1 MLDATTDTR
10 RRHIARLLKPRSIAL
25 IGASDKP
32 GSLGNSVIANLDR
45 EGFAGN
51 LFLVN
56 PKRERIGRRLCVPD
70 IASLPRDIDVAILAI
85 PQTAVLDTIAQL
97 GEKGVASAVIYAAGF
112 AEGGEE
118 GLRQQSEIA
127 RIARETGMVIEGPNC
142 LGLVNFCDGIPLT
155 FIELPPA
162 TATGSDR
169 VGIVSQ
175 SGAMA
180 AVVATNLIAR
190 SVPLSYYIS
199 TGNEAECGV
208 EDFVDYLVDDPETRV
223 IAMMV
228 EHFRNPG
235 AFLQVA
241 RRAQE
246 AGKPIILLHP
256 GKSEAGRESAA
267 THTGAMVGD
276 YDTMRV
282 LVEQAGVVLVDGLEE
297 LTDVTE
303 ISVRCP
309 VAPGARIAVVTESGA
324 LKALTLD
331 LTEAL
336 EVNLPKM
343 GDNDSPAL
351 RAALPPFVP
360 VTNPMDITA
369 QGLVDPDIYG
379 RTISALALD
388 ERIDVIV
395 VAIIQ
400 TDRHTAS
407 IKFNAIEQAL
417 RSLGTS
423 KPVVI
428 AGVDEGGRVNKG
440 DIDALRE
447 LGASYFPTPERV
459 IRALGRLGQRSDAP
473 QFDDVLQPLR
483 IANLP
488 AGAII
493 PEYRSKDALGTCGIA
508 FSPCAM
514 ATDLAEAKDVAER
527 LGYPVVIKAQSAD
540 LAHKTEAGGVILN
553 IRDEAE
559 LTTAWNRLLANV
571 TDHRP
576 DLVLDG
582 VLVENMAEWGVEMI
596 VGARIDDHWGPVVM
610 VGFGGVTAELL
621 RDVVLLPADL
631 PGAEIRKRILQLRMG
646 AQLTGFRGAAPCDV
660 DALVRLVQTLG
671 QILRGSDEIREVDLN
686 PVLVYPEGRGV
697 IALDALILTQ

>member
-1 MLDATTDTR
+1 MLDVTTDTR
-10 RRHIARLLKPRSIAL
+10 RRRIARLLKPRSIAL

-45 EGFAGN
+45 EGFAGE

-56 PKRERIGRRLCVPD
+56 PKRERIGQRLCVPD

-85 PQTAVLDTIAQL
+85 PQPAVLDAIAQL
-97 GEKGVASAVIYAAGF
+97 GERGVASAVIYAAGF

-127 RIARETGMVIEGPNC
+127 CIARKTGMVIEGPNC

-162 TATGSDR
+162 TATGEER

-190 SVPLSYYIS
+190 SVPLSCYIS

-235 AFLQVA
+235 AFLQAA
-241 RRAQE
+241 RKAQD

-303 ISVRCP
+303 ISVRCS

-331 LTEAL
+331 LAEAL

-343 GDNDSPAL
+343 GDDDSPAL

-360 VTNPMDITA
+360 VSNPMDITA
-369 QGLVDPDIYG
+369 QGLVDPGIYG

-395 VAIIQ
+395 VAVIQ

-407 IKFNAIEQAL
+407 IKFDAIGQAL
-417 RSLGTS
+417 RALGTH
-423 KPVVI
+423 KPIVI
-428 AGVDEGGRVNKG
+428 AGVDEGGRVHAR
-440 DIDALRE
+440 DVDVLRE
-447 LGASYFPTPERV
+447 LGVSYFPTPERV
-459 IRALGRLGQRSDAP
+459 IRALGRLGRRRACL
-473 QFDDVLQPLR
+473 QFDDALEPLT
-483 IANLP
+483 IADLP
-488 AGAII
+488 IGAVI
-493 PEYRSKDALGTCGIA
+493 PEYRSKDTLGSFGIP
-508 FSPCAM
+508 FSPRAM
-514 ATDLAEAKDVAER
+514 ASDLAGATAVAEA

-553 IRDEAE
+553 IRDGAE
-559 LTTAWNRLLANV
+559 LATAWERLIANV
-571 TDHRP
+571 AGHRP

-582 VLVENMAEWGVEMI
+582 VLVEKMAERGVEMI

-610 VGFGGVTAELL
+610 VGFGGVAAELL
-621 RDVVLLPADL
+621 HDVVLLPADL
-631 PGAEIRKRILQLRMG
+631 PEAEIRHRILRLRMG
-646 AQLTGFRGAAPCDV
+646 AQLTGFRGAPPCDI
-660 DALVRLVQTLG
+660 DALVRIVRTLG

-686 PVLVYPEGRGV
+686 PVLVYPEGQGA
-697 IALDALILTQ
+697 IALDALIST

>member
-1 MLDATTDTR
+1 MLDVTTDTR
-10 RRHIARLLKPRSIAL
+10 RRRIARLLKPRSIAL

-45 EGFAGN
+45 EGFAGE

-56 PKRERIGRRLCVPD
+56 PKRERIGQRLCVPD

-85 PQTAVLDTIAQL
+85 PQLAVLDAIAQL
-97 GEKGVASAVIYAAGF
+97 GERGVASAVIYAAGF

-127 RIARETGMVIEGPNC
+127 HIARKTGMVIEGPNC

-162 TATGSDR
+162 TATGAER

-190 SVPLSYYIS
+190 SVPLSCYIS

-235 AFLQVA
+235 AFLQAA
-241 RRAQE
+241 RKAQD

-303 ISVRCP
+303 ISVRCS

-331 LTEAL
+331 LAEAL

-343 GDNDSPAL
+343 GDDDSPAL

-360 VTNPMDITA
+360 VSNPMDITA
-369 QGLVDPDIYG
+369 QGLVDPGIYG

-395 VAIIQ
+395 VAVIQ

-407 IKFNAIEQAL
+407 IKFDAIGQAL
-417 RSLGTS
+417 RALGTH
-423 KPVVI
+423 KPIVI
-428 AGVDEGGRVNKG
+428 AGVDEGGRVHVR
-440 DIDALRE
+440 DVDVLRE
-447 LGASYFPTPERV
+447 LGVSYFPTTERV
-459 IRALGRLGQRSDAP
+459 IRALGRLGRRRACL
-473 QFDDVLQPLR
+473 QFDDALEPLT
-483 IANLP
+483 IADLP
-488 AGAII
+488 IGAVI
-493 PEYRSKDALGTCGIA
+493 PEYRSKDTLGSFGIP
-508 FSPCAM
+508 FSPRAM
-514 ATDLAEAKDVAER
+514 ATDLAGATAVAEA

-553 IRDEAE
+553 IRDGAE
-559 LTTAWNRLLANV
+559 LATAWERLIANV
-571 TDHRP
+571 AGHRP

-582 VLVENMAEWGVEMI
+582 VLVEKMAERGVEMI

-610 VGFGGVTAELL
+610 VGFGGVAAELL
-621 RDVVLLPADL
+621 HDVVLLPADL
-631 PGAEIRKRILQLRMG
+631 PETEIRHRILRLRMG
-646 AQLTGFRGAAPCDV
+646 AQLTGFRGAPPCDI
-660 DALVRLVQTLG
+660 DALVRIVRTLG

-686 PVLVYPEGRGV
+686 PVLVYPEGQGA
-697 IALDALILTQ
+697 IALDALIST